1 MLISIHETHTLYKV
15 KVDTH
20 YIICISDIFFWLTL
34 IFFFFHKLLTNRG
47 GWVVYIA
54 KMAKFEKP
62 LENCVQFFW
71 FAIDRFFPLIR
82 IFIVFSTAHALFFA
96 QLLGSTMQHTSG
108 TISHTSSHIVY
119 IYISMPITKPILS
132 PILHTNTKSL
142 LNDCLT

>member
-1 MLISIHETHTLYKV
+1 M
-15 KVDTH
+15 
-20 YIICISDIFFWLTL
+20 
-34 IFFFFHKLLTNRG
+34 
-47 GWVVYIA
+47 VYIA
-54 KMAKFEKP
+54 EVTDFEKP

-108 TISHTSSHIVY
+108 TISHTRTITCHNGVY
-119 IYISMPITKPILS
+119 IYISMPTTKPILS